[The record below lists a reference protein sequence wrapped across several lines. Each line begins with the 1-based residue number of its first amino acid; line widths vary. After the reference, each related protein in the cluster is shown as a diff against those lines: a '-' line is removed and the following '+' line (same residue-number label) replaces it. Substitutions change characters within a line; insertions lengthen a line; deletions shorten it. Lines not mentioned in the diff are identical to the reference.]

1 MLKEVREKMGVTIVE
16 LSRKS
21 GVSRCMIYKIENK
34 GYKNYKNVTL
44 NKLANALGVDVK
56 EIE

>member
-1 MLKEVREKMGVTIVE
+1 MLKEVRERKGVTIVE
-16 LSRKS
+16 LARKS
-21 GVSRCMIYKIENK
+21 GVSRWMIHKIESK

-56 EIE
+56 EIQ

>member
-21 GVSRCMIYKIENK
+21 GVSRWMIYKIENK